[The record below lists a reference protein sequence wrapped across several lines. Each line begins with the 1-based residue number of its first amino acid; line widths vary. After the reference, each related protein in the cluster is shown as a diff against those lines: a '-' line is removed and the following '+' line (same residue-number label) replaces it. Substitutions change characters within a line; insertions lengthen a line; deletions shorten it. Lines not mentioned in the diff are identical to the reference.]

1 MSSAQS
7 TISVLVTDGNSRA
20 ALAVTRS
27 LGQAGYRVV
36 VGEKAS
42 TSLAG
47 SSRFCAARFTYPDP
61 ATDEAGFLGATA
73 DAARTHDGKAL
84 LPMTD
89 IATWV
94 IAAHRDRF
102 EPGCHIPCADLP
114 VLECAADK
122 AAVVHTAMRIGVPVP
137 KTVFLDRP
145 DLLAQ
150 VAPDLVYPVVVK
162 PRRSRVRVGGQ
173 WQSTTVRYANTS
185 QALAREVAS
194 RQPEDFPLLL
204 QEQIVGPGVGVFT
217 CFDQQG
223 PMAWFS
229 HRRLREKPP
238 SGGVSVLCESAPVPE
253 ETRAHAE
260 RLLRAIGWRGV
271 AMVEFKQDERDGIP
285 KLMEING
292 RFWGSLQL
300 AVDAG
305 VDFPALL
312 LESALGASRR
322 VVPPYR
328 VGVTSRWLWGDVDA
342 LLIALRTGRGQD
354 GRSRGR
360 ALVDFLTTRG
370 DALQYENPRRA
381 DLGPWW
387 FETRQRLR
395 SLVC

>member
-1 MSSAQS
+1 MRSAQT

-47 SSRFCAARFTYPDP
+47 ASRFCAARFTYPDP
-61 ATDEAGFLGATA
+61 TTDEVGFLRVTA
-73 DAARTHDGKAL
+73 DAVHRHDVKAL

-94 IAAHRDRF
+94 IVAHRDRF
-102 EPGCHIPCADLP
+102 EPRCRIPCAALP
-114 VLECAADK
+114 VLERAADK
-122 AAVVHTAMRIGVPVP
+122 AAVVQTAMRIGVPVP

-145 DLLAQ
+145 DLLAL
-150 VAPDLVYPVVVK
+150 VAPELVYPVVVK
-162 PRRSRVRVGGQ
+162 PRRSRVRAEGQ
-173 WQSTTVRYANTS
+173 WQSTTVRYAETD

-194 RQPEDFPLLL
+194 RRPEDFPLLL
-204 QEQIVGPGVGVFT
+204 QEKIVGPGVGVFT

-223 PMAWFS
+223 PMAWFG

-253 ETRAHAE
+253 DTRAHAE
-260 RLLRAIGWRGV
+260 RLLREIGWHGV

-305 VDFPALL
+305 VDFPLLL
-312 LESALGASRR
+312 LETALGSTRR
-322 VVPPYR
+322 VLPTYR
-328 VGVTSRWLWGDVDA
+328 VGVRSRWLWGDVDA

-354 GRSRGR
+354 GRGRGR
-360 ALVDFLTTRG
+360 AIADFLTTRG
-370 DALQYENPRRA
+370 DALHYENPRRA